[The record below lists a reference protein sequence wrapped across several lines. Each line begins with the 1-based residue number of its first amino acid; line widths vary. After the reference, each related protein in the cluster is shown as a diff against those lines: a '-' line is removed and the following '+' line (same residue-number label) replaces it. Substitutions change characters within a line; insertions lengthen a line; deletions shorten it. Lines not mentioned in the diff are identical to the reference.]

1 MPDVHQ
7 VEPSVAFPDELVRLS
22 CVYAARED
30 RFRLLS
36 IQKKLHDK
44 VQEAA
49 ESSHIQYGPI
59 LLGSKYNKPGVHFA
73 TCSDWSRVYSQACDT
88 ALSDSFAYYTR
99 EVFPR
104 QELAELVTSLELPRL
119 DHRGAQILGV
129 IHAWQT
135 CLHPYT
141 PKEGLGCSVP
151 DSMLDLVASLLSL
164 TSLILMSH
172 DPMIYTKTAL
182 NRLITVWPTIWT
194 WTRTL
199 HTHNM
204 QSHAVRAARIP
215 PRAEL
220 DMDSF
225 RKHYTAVFDAL
236 RSLNLPT
243 ELSALVVETE
253 GMLPEMM
260 ATLWIEEAKDP
271 TATLGFRSSELLCA
285 HPLDP
290 QINVDV
296 LKIIINYTKDAPRSL
311 VDLIFG
317 RIKRNLK
324 QPQID
329 TANLS
334 MDFTFLIL
342 VQEEDLRWGSQTLRA
357 DILSHPMIV
366 TMIMDVLTLA
376 IDAEPR
382 IPDSK
387 DCLKYLNNSLRLLV
401 ILSEGIQTY
410 EFVDKLMATTF
421 LTSIARIVSIRMGDR
436 KQEIREMSTYFNT
449 LLGGTIA
456 RFGVYRSLLSNIQ
469 RDLVAMEKKYRV
481 LPAVF
486 DRILKHTNPFQSL
499 FDEYRGKPV
508 FLGCGDRQCNL
519 IDDGRNFRRCSGC
532 FFVCYCSRQ
541 CQQRHW
547 REHKSLC
554 DNMHSSAAGS
564 RSVRLSGPDMRFIIY
579 MLVNDMAELT
589 PATRLA
595 IDSSL
600 ETTTGSVRKM
610 LVLSYDNI
618 SGERL
623 ETNIINFDDPTAVR
637 QLAERVPQL
646 GELWQSSCSKQSLRA
661 SGMGIT
667 IPILALLPR
676 GPVCSDPQAMTV
688 RMTVQIQKDD
698 AMGNIMPDGSSGRMH
713 VKPLHYK

>member
-1 MPDVHQ
+1 M
-7 VEPSVAFPDELVRLS
+7 SVKRPPP
-22 CVYAARED
+22 ARQ
-30 RFRLLS
+30 
-36 IQKKLHDK
+36 IQIFTIGL
-44 VQEAA
+44 Q
-49 ESSHIQYGPI
+49 
-59 LLGSKYNKPGVHFA
+59 
-73 TCSDWSRVYSQACDT
+73 
-88 ALSDSFAYYTR
+88 
-99 EVFPR
+99 VFPR

-164 TSLILMSH
+164 TSLILISH

-329 TANLS
+329 TANLY

-508 FLGCGDRQCNL
+508 FLGCGDRQ
-519 IDDGRNFRRCSGC
+519 
-532 FFVCYCSRQ
+532 
-541 CQQRHW
+541 
-547 REHKSLC
+547 
-554 DNMHSSAAGS
+554 
-564 RSVRLSGPDMRFIIY
+564 VRAFL
-579 MLVNDMAELT
+579 
-589 PATRLA
+589 
-595 IDSSL
+595 
-600 ETTTGSVRKM
+600 K
-610 LVLSYDNI
+610 
-618 SGERL
+618 
-623 ETNIINFDDPTAVR
+623 
-637 QLAERVPQL
+637 
-646 GELWQSSCSKQSLRA
+646 
-661 SGMGIT
+661 
-667 IPILALLPR
+667 
-676 GPVCSDPQAMTV
+676 
-688 RMTVQIQKDD
+688 
-698 AMGNIMPDGSSGRMH
+698 
-713 VKPLHYK
+713 